1 MDFYNFIVSFK
12 YVAIFIGTFI
22 EGPTVGLIV
31 GFLSRV
37 HYINLTLGYFSHV
50 AGDLAADLVYYTI
63 GYFGG
68 VRIVPR
74 MARILRFSVKDVE
87 NIEESFDKHS
97 KRVIILGKVTHV
109 IGLPILIAAGG
120 VRYKWYKFILFD
132 LIATL
137 IKSAILIFIG
147 YHFGSLWEKA
157 DNIIFIFSGVG
168 LIIIIGQVSILL
180 IRRFI
185 KIKNGE
191 IKIDG
196 AEEER
201 LFKKWRKRK

>member
-97 KRVIILGKVTHV
+97 KKVIILGKVTHV

-120 VRYKWYKFILFD
+120 VRYKWYKFIIFD

-137 IKSAILIFIG
+137 IKSAILVFIG
-147 YHFGSLWEKA
+147 YHFGGLWEKA
-157 DNIIFIFSGVG
+157 DNIIFIFSGIG
-168 LIIIIGQVSILL
+168 LIIVIGQVSILL

-185 KIKNGE
+185 KIKNGD

-196 AEEER
+196 AEEEK

>member
-1 MDFYNFIVSFK
+1 MDLYNFIINFK
-12 YVAIFIGTFI
+12 YVAIFIGAFI

-37 HYINLTLGYFSHV
+37 HYINLVLGYFSHV
-50 AGDLAADLVYYTI
+50 SGDLAADFLYYGI

-68 VRIVPR
+68 VKIVPR
-74 MARILRFSVKDVE
+74 IARILKFSMKE
-87 NIEESFDKHS
+87 IEDIEKSFDKHS
-97 KRVIILGKVTHV
+97 KKLIIFGKITHV

-120 VRYKWYKFILFD
+120 VRYKWYKFIIFD

-137 IKSAILIFIG
+137 IKSGILVFIG
-147 YHFGSLWEKA
+147 YHFGGLWEKA
-157 DNIIFIFSGVG
+157 NNVILVLSGVG
-168 LIIIIGQVSILL
+168 LIIVLGQAALLL

-185 KIKNGE
+185 KIKNGD
-191 IKIDG
+191 IKIDR

-201 LFKKWRKRK
+201 ILKKWEKRK